1 MANTKQARKRARQAV
16 ARNQHLSA
24 QRSQY
29 RTAIK
34 AVRKLIVAGDKTAAA
49 EARWPVRAFCTRTP
63 LLVIRAAWLLLSRQ
77 WPNSQV
83 SEKRTGLVLNQSR
96 FCLLLQ
102 NTPIH

>member
-34 AVRKLIVAGDKTAAA
+34 AVRKLVVAGDKAAA
-49 EARWPVRAFCTRTP
+49 SEAFCEGSKDHRHDG
-63 LLVIRAAWLLLSRQ
+63 R
-77 WPNSQV
+77 
-83 SEKRTGLVLNQSR
+83 
-96 FCLLLQ
+96 
-102 NTPIH
+102 